1 MGQGRYGVAKNRE
14 HRQITMQIN
23 KLCDAGHGFHPA
35 LQRRRGRTV
44 NTSDATARR
53 TLRGA
58 LRDLL
63 AREGEVSEAQVD
75 AVFARIS
82 DATLTGMVLCDREKR
97 IVHANGH
104 FCRLLGRPRED
115 LMGQPVAKYFG
126 ESVARWCRSG
136 TARERFEDEV
146 RQPSGTRVVVEVA
159 AEPIRGARGSIV
171 GCFGVVIDITA
182 RAHALRRSETEVRL
196 LSAQFMAAQEIER
209 QRIARELHD
218 SVSQALGSVK
228 FSLEGGAAQLAAG
241 ATDAAAQTLRQV
253 AVRIQAVVEEVRR
266 ISMNLR
272 PSTLD
277 DLGVLATLAWFTRE
291 FRAIY
296 QQLNIDVRLD
306 VREEE
311 IAVPV
316 KTAIYRI
323 VQEAFNNVVSH
334 SGARNVMLSLRRAA
348 GQIELRVQDDGAGF
362 QPGEFGAADDAGR
375 GLGLASM
382 RERAELTGGRF
393 ALHAAAGAGTSLTVH
408 WPIYGARATP
418 A

>member
-1 MGQGRYGVAKNRE
+1 
-14 HRQITMQIN
+14 MQIN
-23 KLCDAGHGFHPA
+23 SEALPGTCRPVRGAARGFRPA
-35 LQRRRGRTV
+35 LHRTGGTV
-44 NTSDATARR
+44 TTSDATARR

-63 AREGEVSEAQVD
+63 TREGEVGEAQVD

-97 IVHANGH
+97 IVHANDH
-104 FCRLLGRPRED
+104 FCRLVGRPRED
-115 LMGQPVAKYFG
+115 LMGKPVAQYVG

-136 TARERFEDEV
+136 AGRERFEAEV
-146 RQPSGTRVVVEVA
+146 RHPSGAQVVVEVA
-159 AEPIRGARGSIV
+159 AEPIRGGRGSIV
-171 GCFGVVIDITA
+171 GCFGVLIDITA
-182 RAHALRRSETEVRL
+182 RADALRRSETEVRL
-196 LSAQFMAAQEIER
+196 LSAQFMAAQELER

-218 SVSQALGSVK
+218 SVSQALGSIK
-228 FSLEGGAAQLAAG
+228 FSLENCATQIAAG
-241 ATDAAAQTLRQV
+241 ATDGAANTMRQV
-253 AVRIQAVVEEVRR
+253 SVRIQAVVEELRR

-306 VREEE
+306 VKEEE

-334 SGARNVMLSLRRAA
+334 SGARNVLLSLRRAGGA
-348 GQIELRVQDDGAGF
+348 IELRVQDDGAGF
-362 QPGEFGAADDAGR
+362 QPGEFVPADDGGR

>member
-1 MGQGRYGVAKNRE
+1 M
-14 HRQITMQIN
+14 T
-23 KLCDAGHGFHPA
+23 
-35 LQRRRGRTV
+35 
-44 NTSDATARR
+44 TSGATARR

-58 LRDLL
+58 VRELL
-63 AREGEVSEAQVD
+63 AREGDVNEAQVD

-82 DATLTGMVLCDREKR
+82 DATLAGMVLCDREKR
-97 IVHANGH
+97 IVHVNDH
-104 FCRLLGRPRED
+104 FCRLLGRSRED
-115 LMGQPVAKYFG
+115 LVGKPVAQYLG

-136 TARERFEDEV
+136 AGRERFEDEF
-146 RQPSGTRVVVEVA
+146 RQPSGEQIVVEVA
-159 AEPIRGARGSIV
+159 AEPIRGARGSTV
-171 GCFGVVIDITA
+171 GCFGVLIDITA
-182 RAHALRRSETEVRL
+182 RADALRRSETEVRL
-196 LSAQFMAAQEIER
+196 LSAQFMAAQELER

-218 SVSQALGSVK
+218 SISQALGSVK
-228 FSLEGGAAQLAAG
+228 FSLEDCVGQIAAG
-241 ATDAAAQTLRQV
+241 ATERAASTVRQIS
-253 AVRIQAVVEEVRR
+253 ARIQAVVEEVRR

-296 QQLNIDVRLD
+296 QQLNVELRLD

-323 VQEAFNNVVSH
+323 VQEALNNVVSH
-334 SGARNVMLSLRRAA
+334 SGARNVVLSLRRAA

-362 QPGEFGAADDAGR
+362 QPGEFGPADDSGR

-393 ALHAAAGAGTSLTVH
+393 ALHAAAGAGTLLTVH

-418 A
+418 V